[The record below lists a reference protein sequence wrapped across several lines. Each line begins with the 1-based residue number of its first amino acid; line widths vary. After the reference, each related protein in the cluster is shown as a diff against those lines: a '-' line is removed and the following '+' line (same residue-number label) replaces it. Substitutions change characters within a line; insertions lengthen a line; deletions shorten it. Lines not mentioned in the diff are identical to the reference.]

1 MVNVEVNL
9 KFLVFY
15 RNRRM
20 LANTVGLE
28 IIEID
33 SRRRTAGR
41 QKNVIIL
48 QSTSTSSRLF

>member
-1 MVNVEVNL
+1 MNVEVNL

-41 QKNVIIL
+41 QKNVII

>member
-1 MVNVEVNL
+1 MNVEVNL

-15 RNRRM
+15 RNRRVV
-20 LANTVGLE
+20 ANTVGLE

-41 QKNVIIL
+41 QKNVTIL